1 MLYGSLSMQFMQRK
15 IYDINYD
22 IKIDINL
29 CLNLPSIVTN
39 NE

>member
-22 IKIDINL
+22 INIDINL
-29 CLNLPSIVTN
+29 SQFTLYS